1 MLEQNFQS
9 ALTELKDLVDIVKNN
24 SAQLETCILQ
34 EKHLQQRIQDKE
46 GQLQSIQDLDSKL
59 RTALKESQQIL
70 QEFQAQHIEFVEV
83 YATWF
88 EEKETSFGQ
97 IETQYALM
105 SNEQESKHRILTE
118 HFKKAFD
125 IINTE
130 VVKNQQSL
138 AFLNETK
145 DVLAQNIKEVEGRGG
160 KQIEE
165 LLKKHGDDY
174 KILIDTLQAT
184 EQKLQKKLHF
194 LIIVASCA
202 LILAVLGFFL

>member
-9 ALTELKDLVDIVKNN
+9 ALAELKDLVDIVKNN
-24 SAQLETCILQ
+24 SAELETCILQ
-34 EKHLQQRIQDKE
+34 EKQLQQRIQAKE

-59 RTALKESQQIL
+59 RTALEESQKIL
-70 QEFQAQHIEFVEV
+70 QEFQNQHIEFVEV
-83 YATWF
+83 YANWF

-105 SNEQESKHRILTE
+105 SNEQENKHKILTE

-138 AFLNETK
+138 VRLNETK
-145 DVLAQNIKEVEGRGG
+145 EILAQNIKEVEGRGL

-165 LLKKHGDDY
+165 LLKKHSADY

-184 EQKLQKKLHF
+184 EKKLHKK
-194 LIIVASCA
+194 LHILTVVASCA
-202 LILAVLGFFL
+202 LILAILGFFL

>member
-9 ALTELKDLVDIVKNN
+9 ALAELKDLVDIVKNN

-34 EKHLQQRIQDKE
+34 EKQLQQRIQDKE

-59 RTALKESQQIL
+59 RTALEESQKIL
-70 QEFQAQHIEFVEV
+70 QEFQNQHIEFVEV
-83 YATWF
+83 YANWF

-105 SNEQESKHRILTE
+105 SNEQENKHKILTE

-130 VVKNQQSL
+130 VVKNKQSL
-138 AFLNETK
+138 ARRSQTEE
-145 DVLAQNIKEVEGRGG
+145 VLAQNIKEVE
-160 KQIEE
+160 ES
-165 LLKKHGDDY
+165 LKKHAGDY
-174 KILIDTLQAT
+174 QLLIDTLQST
-184 EQKLQKKLHF
+184 EKKLHKK
-194 LIIVASCA
+194 LQILTIVTSCA
-202 LILAVLGFFL
+202 LILAVWGFFS